1 MKKILILSELF
12 VPPYDEGM
20 KVTTLNLLKGIR
32 SHVDCIG
39 LGPCGGLNGMV
50 RTVTMNKFMYSK
62 SLQNEIKRYLPDFI
76 FYIPEA
82 SATLNSFM
90 RYRILQFVANGI
102 DTSMIALQNRELS
115 YLSQRV
121 IKLSNPSA
129 IFVTSNYMFKI
140 FNKIGIVTHLL
151 PMGVDIEKFVPAAEE
166 KKCMLR
172 DKYNLPK
179 NRYIILH
186 VGHIK
191 ESRNIKI
198 FLNLANN
205 PDYQVLLVGS
215 TSTQQKDGLKEEL
228 QQSGIR
234 IMDNYVTENQ
244 ELYQLADCYV
254 FCVTDRAGAMEFPLS
269 VLEAMACNLPVLTTP
284 FGSLPE
290 NFAATYDFRYFKN
303 VDELK
308 TGLQEIETVVS
319 ETRERVEKYSWNS
332 IAEHLLRECDI
343 LQ

>member
-1 MKKILILSELF
+1 MKKILLLSELF

-50 RTVTMNKFMYSK
+50 RTVAMNKFLYSK
-62 SLQNEIKRYLPDFI
+62 SLQKEIKHYLPDFI
-76 FYIPEA
+76 FYVPEA

-90 RYRILQFVANGI
+90 RYRILRSVVNGI
-102 DTSMIALQNRELS
+102 DTAMIALQNREFSCLS
-115 YLSQRV
+115 RRL

-129 IFVTSNYMFKI
+129 LFVTSNYMFNI
-140 FNKIGIVTHLL
+140 FKRIRIATHLL
-151 PMGVDIEKFVPAAEE
+151 PMGVDIEKFVPVSQE

-179 NRYIILH
+179 NKYIVLH

-198 FLNLANN
+198 FLGLTDY
-205 PDYQVLLVGS
+205 PDHQVLLVGS

-234 IMDNYVTENQ
+234 IIDNFVTENQ

-254 FCVTDRAGAMEFPLS
+254 FCVTDRSGAMEFPLS

-290 NFAATYDFRYFKN
+290 NFTETEDFRYFNN
-303 VDELK
+303 VEGLK
-308 TGLQEIETVVS
+308 TGLKKIEAVVPK
-319 ETRERVEKYSWNS
+319 TREKVEKYSWNS
-332 IAEHLLRECDI
+332 IAEQLLRKCDI